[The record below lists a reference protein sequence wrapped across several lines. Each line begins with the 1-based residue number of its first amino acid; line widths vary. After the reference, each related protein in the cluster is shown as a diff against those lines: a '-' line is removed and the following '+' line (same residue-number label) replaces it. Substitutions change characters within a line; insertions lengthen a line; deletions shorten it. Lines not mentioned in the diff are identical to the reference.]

1 MQKITN
7 FFSKPKKQKLD
18 DQGEKTQSNSLEPL
32 LVLPSTS
39 RERTSHSSQFLA
51 EKCPTPPSPMESD
64 QTSSIDEVKEG
75 DKQWPDC
82 WTLEQK
88 SDFCKKYDWLIVHNK
103 KLGCKVCREV
113 GSLGV
118 EKKLA

>member
-32 LVLPSTS
+32 LVLPST
-39 RERTSHSSQFLA
+39 
-51 EKCPTPPSPMESD
+51 SD